1 MGLPTIDVRIVKK
14 YQGDMHK
21 ILPFRK
27 LQRGD
32 KLRVLLECLVSKLA
46 AGEGLNGK
54 RLLNN
59 EDVQSNVH
67 LITRYHQRHRKC

>member
-1 MGLPTIDVRIVKK
+1 
-14 YQGDMHK
+14 MHK
-21 ILPFRK
+21 ILPFCK

-46 AGEGLNGK
+46 AAEGLNGK

-59 EDVQSNVH
+59 EDVHAV
-67 LITRYHQRHRKC
+67 